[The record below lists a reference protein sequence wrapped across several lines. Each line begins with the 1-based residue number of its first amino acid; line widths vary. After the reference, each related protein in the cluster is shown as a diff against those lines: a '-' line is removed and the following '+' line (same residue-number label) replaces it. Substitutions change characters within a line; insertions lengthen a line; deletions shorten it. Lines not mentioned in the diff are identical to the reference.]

1 MTPSPSTVPL
11 LVAVLGV
18 LTVTLACGLDYRS
31 GVVGDHLAVLWAL
44 VDVPAVLALAL
55 VPRPWLP
62 TAQRATAIAG
72 ATVFALVVCGS
83 ALAPLTCGG
92 PSQGRGGTSQG
103 RGGPC
108 VTLRVVAWVA
118 IAGAGILSSTPWWPG
133 LLHGLQP
140 IMSLI
145 VATEVS

>member
-92 PSQGRGGTSQG
+92 TSQG

-118 IAGAGILSSTPWWPG
+118 IAGAGILSSAPWWPG